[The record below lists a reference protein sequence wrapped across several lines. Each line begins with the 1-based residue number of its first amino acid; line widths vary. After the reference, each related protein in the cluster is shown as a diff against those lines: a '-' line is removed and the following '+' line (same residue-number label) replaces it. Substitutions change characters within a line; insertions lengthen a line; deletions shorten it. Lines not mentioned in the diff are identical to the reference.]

1 MQLHPVKKFKYPV
14 PVFFAASETILKQCI
29 NNYDVL
35 IVKRSAWLNPYFPD
49 LLAQFQSARA
59 KILGTDKFKALRD
72 ATYTLK
78 TEQKTVLNYLSEFL
92 VQFKVSFNNSP
103 AQRDEI
109 LKTIGFTDNYNKAK
123 RGNQES
129 LIELLSKF
137 NQYMTLDLQKIITD
151 KKLDA
156 DLITPILGY
165 AATFADKETN
175 QEEAK
180 GNKTDLSAD
189 IIKELNSYYDIII
202 GICKIARNKFKGNKQ
217 KQDLFSF
224 SKTAKAIMGNKG
236 GGENSDEDTPPVSP
250 APPEK

>member
-1 MQLHPVKKFKYPV
+1 M
-14 PVFFAASETILKQCI
+14 
-29 NNYDVL
+29 
-35 IVKRSAWLNPYFPD
+35 
-49 LLAQFQSARA
+49 
-59 KILGTDKFKALRD
+59 
-72 ATYTLK
+72 
-78 TEQKTVLNYLSEFL
+78 
-92 VQFKVSFNNSP
+92 QFKVSFNDNP

-137 NQYMTLDLQKIITD
+137 NQYMTIDLQKTITD

-189 IIKELNSYYDIII
+189 IINELNGYNDTII
-202 GICKIARNKFKGNKQ
+202 GICKIARNKFKGNRQ

-224 SKTAKAIMGNKG
+224 AKTVKAIMGNKG
-236 GGENSDEDTPPVSP
+236 GGEDEGGDTPPESTQ
-250 APPEK
+250 PEK